1 MKKNKISLI
10 TGVAGTIGSNLAR
23 SLIKNNHTVYGID
36 DFSLGKKKNIKELS
50 KFKNFK
56 IIKCDVSNFSQLKK
70 KIKLKYKID
79 YLWLLAAN
87 SDIKSGVKNK
97 SVDLIKTFMTTK
109 VSIDYFLPYLSK
121 NSKTIFSSS
130 SAVYGNLKK
139 KIDENMILY
148 NPISSYGECKLLS
161 ELYLKNILKINKAK
175 YLIIRFPNVVGPPLT
190 HGVIFDFCKKILF
203 EKNLKVLGN
212 GSQQKPYVYVQELV
226 ACMIFLA
233 NKKTEFDTYLCGPND
248 IGVNVKKIANLV
260 KKIFKSEK
268 KILYGKQ
275 NFGWEGDVPFYQYK
289 VSRLNKEGFRFE
301 KSSLMAV
308 EEAIKKNSEALANEK
323 Y

>member
-1 MKKNKISLI
+1 MKKFGL
-10 TGVAGTIGSNLAR
+10 T
-23 SLIKNNHTVYGID
+23 
-36 DFSLGKKKNIKELS
+36 F
-50 KFKNFK
+50 
-56 IIKCDVSNFSQLKK
+56 
-70 KIKLKYKID
+70 
-79 YLWLLAAN
+79 
-87 SDIKSGVKNK
+87 NK
-97 SVDLIKTFMTTK
+97 SSFGTWINVIRYYSKQTRLLI
-109 VSIDYFLPYLSK
+109 
-121 NSKTIFSSS
+121 
-130 SAVYGNLKK
+130 
-139 KIDENMILY
+139 
-148 NPISSYGECKLLS
+148 
-161 ELYLKNILKINKAK
+161 
-175 YLIIRFPNVVGPPLT
+175 
-190 HGVIFDFCKKILF
+190 
-203 EKNLKVLGN
+203 
-212 GSQQKPYVYVQELV
+212 
-226 ACMIFLA
+226 